1 MIYENSKQLASII
14 LNGFKCGK
22 CFSFAAKSKTLKEA
36 LDIIKNS
43 NEEEKEDMIKSINK
57 E

>member
-36 LDIIKNS
+36 LDIIKNL
-43 NEEEKEDMIKSINK
+43 NE
-57 E
+57 